1 MAFLKK
7 KNSDPEAVTEQA
19 EQSGQTE
26 HTEQTEP
33 EKPAGKHKLGKKE
46 KGVIEKVADAKNVK
60 EVGREYLSFENLLVN
75 VQSYMS
81 TKYAVELYDSEQRAA
96 MKKLIEQYMKDNN
109 YYVPHMTLSE
119 VSEALYVEMAEYSF
133 LTKWLKRTDIEE
145 ININAWNDVQ
155 IIPAHGKPFKSEE
168 HFKSPTHAVDVVKR
182 LLHNNK
188 ITFDASKPIV
198 TGFLGTN
205 IRITATHTVIVGEK
219 TGVAASIR
227 IVNPAKITSSQFIDS
242 ETCTEEMYNFLV
254 DCFIHGISQVFA
266 GETGSGK
273 TTFMADIMSHFPSEK
288 RLITIEE
295 KVREFNLIKTDDKG
309 NVLNNV
315 VHLVTRETDDPSKDV
330 TMQKLLTACLT
341 MHPNALCVA
350 EMKSNEAW
358 EAQEAA
364 RTGHTVLTTTHAS
377 STHGIYSRL
386 ATLCLQKYAE
396 VPYDIIISLVAE
408 AFPLGIY
415 MKQLEDGSRRL
426 MEIAECELTG
436 HGEYTT
442 RSIYRYDIIS
452 EEKGADGNV
461 VIKGRFVKA
470 NPPSDAFM
478 KRLRDNGVSA
488 GRLEIYGR

>member
-7 KNSDPEAVTEQA
+7 KNSDTEAVN
-19 EQSGQTE
+19 EQSEQSEKTE
-26 HTEQTEP
+26 HTESK
-33 EKPAGKHKLGKKE
+33 KPAGKLKHSKKE
-46 KGVIEKVADAKNVK
+46 KGVIEKAADAKNVK
-60 EVGREYLSFENLLVN
+60 EVEREFLSFENLLEK

-81 TKYAVELYDSEQRAA
+81 TKYAVELYDAEQRAA
-96 MKKLIEQYMKDNN
+96 MKKLIEQFMKDNN

-119 VSEALYVEMAEYSF
+119 ASERLYVEMAEYSF

-155 IIPAHGKPFKSEE
+155 IIPARGKPFKSEE

-227 IVNPAKITSSQFIDS
+227 IVNPAKITSSQFIGS
-242 ETCTEEMYNFLV
+242 GTCSEEMYNFLV

-273 TTFMADIMSHFPSEK
+273 TTFMADIMSHFPAEK

-295 KVREFNLIKTDDKG
+295 KVREFNLIKTDNEG

-436 HGEYTT
+436 HGEYKT
-442 RSIYRYDIIS
+442 RTIYRYDIIS
-452 EEKGADGNV
+452 EEKGENGNV
-461 VIKGRFVKA
+461 VIQGRFVKA
-470 NPPSDAFM
+470 NPPSDALL
-478 KRLRDNGVSA
+478 KRLRENGVSA
-488 GRLEIYGR
+488 ERLRIYGR

>member
-1 MAFLKK
+1 MLPCGSVIIIMANFLKK
-7 KNSDPEAVTEQA
+7 KKSPETDAVSEQEAPEA
-19 EQSGQTE
+19 
-26 HTEQTEP
+26 
-33 EKPAGKHKLGKKE
+33 KKKKRGKKE

-60 EVGREYLSFENLLVN
+60 EVEREYLTFDNLLKK
-75 VQSYMS
+75 VQQHMS
-81 TKYAVELYDSEQRAA
+81 SKYAVELYDSEQRAA

-109 YYVPHMTLSE
+109 YYVPNMTLGD
-119 VSEALYVEMAEYSF
+119 VSERLYVEMAEYSF
-133 LTKWLKRTDIEE
+133 LTAYLRRTDIEE
-145 ININAWNDVQ
+145 ININAWDDVQ
-155 IIPAHGKPFKSEE
+155 IIPARGKPFKSPE
-168 HFKSPTHAVDVVKR
+168 HFKSATHAIDVVKR

-198 TGFLGTN
+198 TGFLGHN
-205 IRITATHTVIVGEK
+205 IRITATHTVVVGES
-219 TGVAASIR
+219 TGVSASIR
-227 IVNPAKITSSQFIDS
+227 IVNPAKITSSQFIDNN
-242 ETCTEEMYNFLV
+242 TCTEEMYNFLV
-254 DCFIHGISQVFA
+254 DCFIHGISQVYA

-273 TTFMADIMSHFPSEK
+273 TTFMADIMSHFPDYK

-295 KVREFNLIKTDDKG
+295 KVREFNLIRRDGEG

-330 TMQKLLTACLT
+330 TMQRLLTACLT

-426 MEIAECELTG
+426 MEIAECVLTG

-442 RSIYRYDIIS
+442 RSLYRFDIVS
-452 EEKGADGNV
+452 EEKNADGSIEIN
-461 VIKGRFVKA
+461 GRFVKA
-470 NPPSDAFM
+470 NPPTDAFM

-488 GRLEIYGR
+488 RRLSVYGGN